1 MVSPALWAAL
11 NSPSTSLDVIML
23 TGGKIETE
31 VALKAIYLINNG
43 GEGGRNHLTLETA
56 LGLRHTA
63 EVIGEPD
70 AGSSQH
76 APLPVL
82 HNSSLLFFM
91 ILVKHVSLYALDRTH
106 RRCDTKTLAVNVN
119 LSD

>member
-1 MVSPALWAAL
+1 MVSPVFWAAL
-11 NSPSTSLDVIML
+11 NSPSTSLAVIML
-23 TGGKIETE
+23 TGSKIETE
-31 VALKAIYLINNG
+31 VAQKSIYLINNG
-43 GEGGRNHLTLETA
+43 GKKRNHLILETP
-56 LGLRHTA
+56 LVLLHTA
-63 EVIGEPD
+63 EVIAEPD

-91 ILVKHVSLYALDRTH
+91 SLAKDVSLYPLDRTQ
-106 RRCDTKTLAVNVN
+106 RCSDTKSLAVNVN